1 MTIRDVLANLDVFAD
16 CPSQA
21 LDELASLAR
30 EGSLETGEVL
40 FEEGDP
46 ATAAF
51 VITSGVIRISRAVL
65 VDTNRTLAVL
75 PAGTFCGE
83 AGVIDEFPRSATASA
98 ATDCELVALPREP
111 MQAWL
116 ARHPHSGVRVLEHL
130 GQQMLARLRAANELL
145 KETVLWGLEVSGA
158 SLLSLDRL
166 MTQRATLRV
175 GLASGRTVAGRL
187 VRVDR
192 DEGDAKLWLVDL
204 DGQVHLVPYHAVE
217 DLVADVDLEA
227 LHRAASADQREA

>member
-16 CPSQA
+16 CPAGA

-30 EGSLETGEVL
+30 TGSLAEGEVL

-51 VITSGVIRISRAVL
+51 VITSGSVRISRAVL
-65 VDTNRTLAVL
+65 VDTDRTLAVL
-75 PAGTFCGE
+75 PAGTFFGE
-83 AGVIDEFPRSATASA
+83 AGVIDEFPRSATAA
-98 ATDCELVALPREP
+98 ARTACELVALPREP

-116 ARHPHSGVRVLEHL
+116 ARHPDSGVKVLERL
-130 GQQMLARLRAANELL
+130 GRQMLARLRAANEFL

-166 MTQRATLRV
+166 ITQRATLRV
-175 GLASGRTVAGRL
+175 GLASGRTVSGRL

-192 DEGDAKLWLVDL
+192 DGGDAKLWLVDL

-227 LHRAASADQREA
+227 LHRVAAADEEEG